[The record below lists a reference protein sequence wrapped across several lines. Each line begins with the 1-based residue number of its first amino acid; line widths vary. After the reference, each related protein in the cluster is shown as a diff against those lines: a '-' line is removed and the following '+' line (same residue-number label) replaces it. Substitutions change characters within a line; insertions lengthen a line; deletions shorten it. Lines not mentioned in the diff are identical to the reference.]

1 MRSNGIVIYGDCSGV
16 VWGVSVLCIYPSA
29 RYQPLAPKLV
39 EDPNW
44 KISTEAKPK
53 LTFYFCPQRERVGL
67 FDF

>member
-1 MRSNGIVIYGDCSGV
+1 MRSNGIVSMGIAVLSFG
-16 VWGVSVLCIYPSA
+16 GVSVLCIYPSA